1 MTVIGESNPF
11 VSVGAQPEQA
21 FKSEIPPDK
30 SWQSISKEKA
40 ESETLKGGQYKD
52 VFGALQGRNIVFCL
66 DCSGSMYEH
75 LPIIIHQ
82 LYEVKLP
89 PCFCILFLCLYV
101 CMFVCLFV
109 CLFVSVLV

>member
-1 MTVIGESNPF
+1 MTVIGETNPF

-30 SWQSISKEKA
+30 TWQSISKEKA

-82 LYEVKLP
+82 LYEVRLCT
-89 PCFCILFLCLYV
+89 CFCFFCFVLVCLYV
-101 CMFVCLFV
+101 LKSVCFSVCMSLC
-109 CLFVSVLV
+109 

>member
-1 MTVIGESNPF
+1 MTVIGETNPF

-21 FKSEIPPDK
+21 FKSELAPDK
-30 SWQSISKEKA
+30 TWQSISKEKA
-40 ESETLKGGQYKD
+40 ESESLKGGQYKD

-82 LYEVKLP
+82 LYEVRP
-89 PCFCILFLCLYV
+89 TLCALLYV
-101 CMFVCLFV
+101 FLFCLSVCLCV
-109 CLFVSVLV
+109 